1 MEMEQTI
8 YVMWD
13 AVRTLYKILEPAI
26 ENKCLS
32 LDDYHEA
39 KMKIGFLKEMDA
51 LFNIL
56 PEELKF
62 KYSLIYDNMKN
73 NIDNLQCGFD
83 EASVYA
89 EKYDEELY

>member
-13 AVRTLYKILEPAI
+13 AVNTLYEILEPAI
-26 ENKCLS
+26 KNKYLS
-32 LDDYHEA
+32 LDHYHEA

-56 PEELKF
+56 PEGLKF

-83 EASVYA
+83 EASVYV